1 MRCVYALYIAFH
13 SYSLK
18 YVRNHTV
25 CTQWPEIHAYTIIR
39 IEYHMTWTSLS
50 FLFVYPSL
58 GLCVSD
64 SFSLSVFLNLTIYFI
79 FLPSSSYF
87 CNDLAT
93 AMKRNKNRLF
103 NALLIVELP
112 MNSVGYWEFHRN
124 QHANDKQA
132 IFNMTRIHLH
142 ARNKREFGPSV
153 CINRQN
159 DNCISI
165 FDFDYLFL

>member
-1 MRCVYALYIAFH
+1 MYTVARDTCVYNNTH
-13 SYSLK
+13 
-18 YVRNHTV
+18 
-25 CTQWPEIHAYTIIR
+25 R
-39 IEYHMTWTSLS
+39 IPYDVNESKFS
-50 FLFVYPSL
+50 I
-58 GLCVSD
+58 CVSI
-64 SFSLSVFLNLTIYFI
+64 SRFMCVWLFLALSISQSHHLFHFSPFVII
-79 FLPSSSYF
+79 FLQRFGDS
-87 CNDLAT
+87 DE
-93 AMKRNKNRLF
+93 KKNKNRLF

-112 MNSVGYWEFHRN
+112 MNSLGYWEFHRN
-124 QHANDKQA
+124 QHANDKQP